1 MENKKFILAY
11 AIYIGIVAFIIFFGK
26 DFLNLTFLIF
36 ENLWNF
42 FSAIEGVYYGIGIVL
57 FCSLTIVCALLINLE
72 NKIVGILIF
81 LLIVVWF
88 YEALSEK
95 EQNEFLHRI
104 KKSKSTDPEE
114 KIRELFDELNNDETV
129 MLLKELNEKFK
140 SFEEWQE
147 IVKSI
152 NNIEA

>member
-11 AIYIGIVAFIIFFGK
+11 AIYIGVIAFIIFFGK

-57 FCSLTIVCALLINLE
+57 FCSLVPIWISIDISK

-81 LLIVVWF
+81 LLIVTPLLFLFF
-88 YEALSEK
+88 YYSNANFSLDYFRK
-95 EQNEFLHRI
+95 LYDLEFPIGLIILIVIFSCFVTAVIVHFTGLN
-104 KKSKSTDPEE
+104 TDE
-114 KIRELFDELNNDETV
+114 N
-129 MLLKELNEKFK
+129 
-140 SFEEWQE
+140 Q
-147 IVKSI
+147 
-152 NNIEA
+152 

>member
-11 AIYIGIVAFIIFFGK
+11 IIYIGIIAFIIFFGK

-81 LLIVVWF
+81 LLIITPLLFLFFYYSNANFSLNYFRKLYDLQFPIILILFIVVF
-88 YEALSEK
+88 SCFVTLTIDEK
-95 EQNEFLHRI
+95 RL
-104 KKSKSTDPEE
+104 
-114 KIRELFDELNNDETV
+114 
-129 MLLKELNEKFK
+129 
-140 SFEEWQE
+140 
-147 IVKSI
+147 
-152 NNIEA
+152 

>member
-11 AIYIGIVAFIIFFGK
+11 IIYIGIIAFIIFFGK

-57 FCSLTIVCALLINLE
+57 FCSLVPIWISIDISK

-81 LLIVVWF
+81 LLIVTPLLFLFF
-88 YEALSEK
+88 YYSNANFSLDYFRK
-95 EQNEFLHRI
+95 LCDLEFPIGLIILIVMFSCFVTAVIVHFTGLN
-104 KKSKSTDPEE
+104 TDE
-114 KIRELFDELNNDETV
+114 N
-129 MLLKELNEKFK
+129 
-140 SFEEWQE
+140 Q
-147 IVKSI
+147 
-152 NNIEA
+152 

>member
-1 MENKKFILAY
+1 MENKKIILVY
-11 AIYIGIVAFIIFFGK
+11 AIYISIIALIYFFGK

-81 LLIVVWF
+81 LLIITPLLFLFFYYSNANFSLNYFRKLYDLQFPIILILFIVVF
-88 YEALSEK
+88 SCFVTLTIDEK
-95 EQNEFLHRI
+95 RL
-104 KKSKSTDPEE
+104 
-114 KIRELFDELNNDETV
+114 
-129 MLLKELNEKFK
+129 
-140 SFEEWQE
+140 
-147 IVKSI
+147 
-152 NNIEA
+152 

>member
-72 NKIVGILIF
+72 NKIVFILIF
-81 LLIVVWF
+81 LLIATPLLFLFFYYSNANFSLDYFRKLYDLEFPIMLILFIVVISCL
-88 YEALSEK
+88 ATL
-95 EQNEFLHRI
+95 I
-104 KKSKSTDPEE
+104 
-114 KIRELFDELNNDETV
+114 I
-129 MLLKELNEKFK
+129 NEKL
-140 SFEEWQE
+140 Q
-147 IVKSI
+147 
-152 NNIEA
+152 

>member
-1 MENKKFILAY
+1 MEIKKIILVY

-57 FCSLTIVCALLINLE
+57 FCSLVPIWISIDISK

-81 LLIVVWF
+81 LLIVTPLLFLFF
-88 YEALSEK
+88 YYSNANFSLNYFRKLYDLQFPIGLIILIVMFSCFVTIAIVHFIGL
-95 EQNEFLHRI
+95 N
-104 KKSKSTDPEE
+104 TDE
-114 KIRELFDELNNDETV
+114 N
-129 MLLKELNEKFK
+129 
-140 SFEEWQE
+140 Q
-147 IVKSI
+147 
-152 NNIEA
+152 